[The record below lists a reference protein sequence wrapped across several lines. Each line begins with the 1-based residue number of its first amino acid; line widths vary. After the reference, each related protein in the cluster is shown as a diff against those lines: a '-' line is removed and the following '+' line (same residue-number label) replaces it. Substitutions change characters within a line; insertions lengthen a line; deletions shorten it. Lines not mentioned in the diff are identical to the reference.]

1 MKCAI
6 LFAGYG
12 PILITTNY
20 NSLDDPRLLKRLAE
34 KGIDKFIAFELSEQT
49 VRQRY
54 GRQFQIAA
62 EDLTETDELRV
73 LDFDNDRVF
82 SRFDF
87 TEFGP
92 PIFHE
97 TAEKQLAT

>member
-12 PILITTNY
+12 PIMITTNFD
-20 NSLDDPRLLKRLAE
+20 SLSDPRLIKKLAE
-34 KGIDKFIAFELSEQT
+34 KGLDKFIAFELPEKT

-54 GRQFQIAA
+54 GSQYQIAL

-73 LDFDNDRVF
+73 LDYDSDRVF
-82 SRFDF
+82 SRFEF
-87 TEFGP
+87 SEFGP

-97 TAEKQLAT
+97 AMQKEMAI